1 MEAELLKGDPMILSL
16 VSWLTEQVTNLE
28 SEISNSPNEQN
39 EAEEVTQTVIINLD
53 HIRNHHIYTKTLRQG
68 CREFSIQGLLLWHN
82 NFIWL
87 LMSGTEGSIKEYLKR
102 HRTCNV
108 DVDTSGRPC
117 KERMMNHVG
126 IEEGHQLAGVEVNQL
141 KVLEWKNDHN
151 AQWDAILAVHGL
163 ADIYKKWMQPVE
175 NSK

>member
-1 MEAELLKGDPMILSL
+1 
-16 VSWLTEQVTNLE
+16 
-28 SEISNSPNEQN
+28 
-39 EAEEVTQTVIINLD
+39 
-53 HIRNHHIYTKTLRQG
+53 
-68 CREFSIQGLLLWHN
+68 
-82 NFIWL
+82 
-87 LMSGTEGSIKEYLKR
+87 MSGTEGSIKEYLKR

-151 AQWDAILAVHGL
+151 VQWDAILAVHGL
-163 ADIYKKWMQPVE
+163 ANIYKKWMQPVE

>member
-16 VSWLTEQVTNLE
+16 VSWLTEQVTKLE
-28 SEISNSPNEQN
+28 AEISNSPNEQN

-53 HIRNHHIYTKTLRQG
+53 HVRSHPIYTKTLKQW
-68 CREFSIQGLLLWHN
+68 CRELSLRGLLIWHN

-87 LMSGTEGSIKEYLKR
+87 FMSGTEGSIREYLKR

-108 DVDTSGRPC
+108 DVDSSGRPC
-117 KERMMNHVG
+117 KERRMIHLG
-126 IEEGHQLAGVEVNQL
+126 IEEGNQLAGVDVDQL
-141 KVLEWKNDHN
+141 KVIEWKNDHDV
-151 AQWDAILAVHGL
+151 QWDAILADHGL
-163 ADIYKKWMQPVE
+163 EDIYKKWMQPFE